1 MRQIL
6 LGRCLWDFSVMGE
19 AIIFDDKTSL
29 PIEMY
34 TNRIIIVHS
43 PSPDIFLYMDKALAI
58 VTETGGVLCH
68 AAVLAMEMGCP
79 IIVGAA
85 GALQSV
91 KNGMTISLEGKNG
104 IGIAYE
110 TIIC

>member
-1 MRQIL
+1 MKQVL
-6 LGRCLWDFSVMGE
+6 SGRCLWDFSVTGKVVF
-19 AIIFDDKTSL
+19 FDDEIPL

-34 TNRIIIVHS
+34 ANRIIVAHS
-43 PSPDIFLYMDKALAI
+43 PSPDIFLYMRQALAI

-79 IIVGAA
+79 IIVGAV
-85 GALQSV
+85 GAMQSV

-104 IGIAYE
+104 TGTAYE
-110 TIIC
+110 AIIC